1 MNNLRH
7 FPIMLNEV
15 NEHLIIDKNGKYL
28 DCTFGRGGHS
38 KIILDSLEQKGQLIA
53 IDKDHEAINSAKLIQ
68 DERFEIHHSSILNFA
83 RSLKKKVL
91 MGYLWI

>member
-1 MNNLRH
+1 MNNFIHL
-7 FPIMLNEV
+7 PIMPYEV

-38 KIILDSLEQKGQLIA
+38 KFILASLQQKGQLIA
-53 IDKDHEAINSAKLIQ
+53 IDRDHEAINSAKLIK

-83 RSLKKKVL
+83 KSLKKKVL
-91 MGYLWI
+91 MGYSWI